1 VTRGSATSGIEAARR
16 RLEDELAAALHSP
29 VRVAFS
35 RSRRHAIQLRRT
47 RHGRGATATSAYDV
61 RLAPFFATADPQ
73 VRADLAEWLRN
84 GRRARATHERL
95 MAWIDA
101 RFAEL
106 PPRVL
111 PAWARRTDGEHHD
124 LAALAAALDGARGAE
139 ALARLER
146 RPTIGFGRFPT
157 RGPRRSLD
165 LGNYDRERD
174 WVRIHPV
181 LDAADVPA
189 WFVRFVLYHELL
201 HALAAQEKWDDGAPH
216 GPTFRAHEALL
227 PDTARAKS
235 WQRAHTDELLART
248 RRAVRAKR
256 SSGTARATGTARTD
270 RRADVSVD

>member
-1 VTRGSATSGIEAARR
+1 VTRGSAASGNEAARR

-47 RHGRGATATSAYDV
+47 RHGRGGAATSAFDV
-61 RLAPFFATADPQ
+61 RLAPFFTAADAQ
-73 VRADLAEWLRN
+73 VRADLVEWLRH
-84 GRRARATHERL
+84 GRRARATHQRL

-111 PAWARRTDGEHHD
+111 PAWAQRTAGEHHD
-124 LAALAAALDGARGAE
+124 LAALAASLEGAHGAQ

-146 RPTIGFGRFPT
+146 RPTFGFGRFPT
-157 RGPRRSLD
+157 RAPRRSLD
-165 LGNYDRERD
+165 LGNYDRERN

-216 GPTFRAHEALL
+216 GPTFRTNEALL
-227 PDTARAKS
+227 PDTARAKR

-248 RRAVRAKR
+248 RRAVRARR
-256 SSGTARATGTARTD
+256 SAGSARAVRTVRSD